1 MFDLETLK
9 DRAFLKA
16 LNEMKE
22 ELKNDTE
29 QIEKLEKVAKRIQ
42 EQELKQNQPQEEV
55 SCG

>member
-22 ELKNDTE
+22 ELKNDIE

-42 EQELKQNQPQEEV
+42 EQELKQNQHK
-55 SCG
+55 

>member
-42 EQELKQNQPQEEV
+42 EQELKQNQPQAEV